1 MVIQYTVTHQ
11 AIAQTTAQVHDI
23 QQLTTT
29 HRSDN
34 MLDIHDYLLSTLDN
48 PYNPHT
54 QYPQW
59 RRWDIDNGY
68 DTESLIARMANF
80 PEDIDYTDEV
90 TVTLFSRRA
99 IIDILENDMN
109 NIYVLVGPQAE
120 EA

>member
-1 MVIQYTVTHQ
+1 MP
-11 AIAQTTAQVHDI
+11 
-23 QQLTTT
+23 
-29 HRSDN
+29 
-34 MLDIHDYLLSTLDN
+34 DIHDYLLSTLDN

-54 QYPQW
+54 EYSQW

-109 NIYVLVGPQAE
+109 NIYVLVGPEAGPQAR

>member
-1 MVIQYTVTHQ
+1 MVIQYTATHQ
-11 AIAQTTAQVHDI
+11 DAAHTTQHTTT
-23 QQLTTT
+23 QHTTTT
-29 HRSDN
+29 HRRDN
-34 MLDIHDYLLSTLDN
+34 MPDIHDYLLSTLDN